1 VDIKSL
7 PCLHL
12 FIGGAISNLYG
23 MLAAR
28 HSRFPEI
35 KQKGMSVTGR
45 IVVFTSKQ
53 VNIVIYIT
61 FNIFI
66 SHLIYLVSNL
76 YQIYITFY
84 LEQFN

>member
-1 VDIKSL
+1 MYLWL
-7 PCLHL
+7 PCLHF

-53 VNIVIYIT
+53 VNIVVLIRVKSKFT
-61 FNIFI
+61 KNMVNI
-66 SHLIYLVSNL
+66 
-76 YQIYITFY
+76 
-84 LEQFN
+84 

>member
-1 VDIKSL
+1 MYSSL

-12 FIGGAISNLYG
+12 FTGGAISNLYG

-53 VNIVIYIT
+53 VNIVA
-61 FNIFI
+61 
-66 SHLIYLVSNL
+66 LIRVKSKFTKNMVK
-76 YQIYITFY
+76 I
-84 LEQFN
+84 

>member
-1 VDIKSL
+1 MYSSL

-53 VNIVIYIT
+53 VNIVVLIRVKSKFT
-61 FNIFI
+61 KNMVNI
-66 SHLIYLVSNL
+66 
-76 YQIYITFY
+76 
-84 LEQFN
+84 